1 MHLQACP
8 TKKFNL
14 MPTSLTHA
22 EYWLAALLLLWGVYG
37 VLASNHLLRKLMAM
51 NIMQVGVIV
60 FFIAL
65 AAKSGAT
72 APVVVDVDQS
82 IQASGYVN
90 PLPHALMLTAIVVS
104 VSTTARFKK
113 RLCLSGS
120 SDDAS
125 SRCSRRRDPVSLFP
139 CNSIGRHFFETYWA
153 NASTS
158 GTRSYTRPRFSNACP
173 CPRGRELEL
182 SPWRL
187 DAALGHRVCCRPP

>member
-1 MHLQACP
+1 
-8 TKKFNL
+8 

-72 APVVVDVDQS
+72 APVVVDVES

-104 VSTTARFKK
+104 VSTTGVALALLIRIQRRYGTLQETTLLE
-113 RLCLSGS
+113 RLKQ
-120 SDDAS
+120 
-125 SRCSRRRDPVSLFP
+125 
-139 CNSIGRHFFETYWA
+139 
-153 NASTS
+153 
-158 GTRSYTRPRFSNACP
+158 
-173 CPRGRELEL
+173 
-182 SPWRL
+182 
-187 DAALGHRVCCRPP
+187 

>member
-14 MPTSLTHA
+14 MPAFLTHA
-22 EYWLAALLLLWGVYG
+22 EYWLAALLFLWGVYG

-72 APVVVDVDQS
+72 APVVVDVNQS

-104 VSTTARFKK
+104 VSTTGVALALLIRIQRRYGTLQETTLLE
-113 RLCLSGS
+113 RLKQ
-120 SDDAS
+120 
-125 SRCSRRRDPVSLFP
+125 
-139 CNSIGRHFFETYWA
+139 
-153 NASTS
+153 
-158 GTRSYTRPRFSNACP
+158 
-173 CPRGRELEL
+173 
-182 SPWRL
+182 
-187 DAALGHRVCCRPP
+187 